1 MSRILNCH
9 LNSKQTINA
18 QNTHTT
24 AIILQENTLVNFIVY
39 AKLSAHIFQ
48 VSGTPSQYK
57 EMGIVP
63 IKFNNLDIIYVLYP
77 CHHMPKSLQ
86 DTLGLAPL
94 KRYNKVRSARFEA
107 LVWLRIIH
115 KDSGSVQISTIL
127 IHHTS

>member
-1 MSRILNCH
+1 MAPTQTFNVIQARSFIHMDSGANCH
-9 LNSKQTINA
+9 IFRKR
-18 QNTHTT
+18 
-24 AIILQENTLVNFIVY
+24 VNFIVY

-48 VSGTPSQYK
+48 VSDTPSQYK

-77 CHHMPKSLQ
+77 CHHIPKSLQ

-94 KRYNKVRSARFEA
+94 KRYNKVRSARLEA